1 MRTLL
6 SALLLAA
13 ACGGPGIDEADG
25 QDLAPARHLYT
36 LVNTPFPGAHPT
48 ALVHL
53 GKGFKADGRLNLV
66 VHYHGW
72 VNCIE
77 NDGEAHGSACV
88 KGGPVRIAHNLIGQ
102 LDQSGANAA
111 LVLVERAFDQSSSAD
126 GRLAEAGFFRAM
138 ILEVLPRIG
147 QLVGRAYGESDLGS
161 IALTSHSGGYRALA
175 HTLDRGGLTDHV
187 TQVILLDSV
196 YDNLSQF
203 EAYARSGGR
212 MAVVY
217 TDNAGTLGNSQHMAN
232 DLRALKPFDD
242 RTYSTLTDAQFD
254 APLLFKRSALS
265 HDGTAQYY
273 FGRLVAHA
281 GLR

>member
-6 SALLLAA
+6 CALLLAA
-13 ACGGPGIDEADG
+13 ACGGPETDQADG
-25 QDLAPARHLYT
+25 QDLVPARHLYN
-36 LVNTPFPGAHPT
+36 LVNTPFPAPHPT

-53 GKGFKADGRLNLV
+53 GKGLKAEGPLNLV

-138 ILEVLPRIG
+138 ILELLPRIG

-187 TQVILLDSV
+187 TQVILL
-196 YDNLSQF
+196 
-203 EAYARSGGR
+203 AA
-212 MAVVY
+212 
-217 TDNAGTLGNSQHMAN
+217 AGWVQ
-232 DLRALKPFDD
+232 
-242 RTYSTLTDAQFD
+242 
-254 APLLFKRSALS
+254 
-265 HDGTAQYY
+265 
-273 FGRLVAHA
+273 
-281 GLR
+281 